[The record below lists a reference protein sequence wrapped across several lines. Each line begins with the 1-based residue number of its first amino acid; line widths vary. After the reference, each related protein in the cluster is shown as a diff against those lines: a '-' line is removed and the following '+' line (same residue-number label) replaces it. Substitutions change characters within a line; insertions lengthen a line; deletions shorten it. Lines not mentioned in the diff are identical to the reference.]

1 MRKKTDADRLIDRWN
16 QYLFLDRLRESGKIN
31 MFGAVPYLEQ
41 AFKLSR
47 KEATEVLMDWMNGHQ
62 EEE

>member
-47 KEATEVLMDWMNGHQ
+47 KEATGVLMDWMNGHQ

>member
-1 MRKKTDADRLIDRWN
+1 MRKKTDADRLINRWN